1 MLVTENLTKLFDGF
15 KALDGVSMKVD
26 AHSLTLIAGPNGSGK
41 TTLINTIC
49 GFYKAD
55 GGHIFF
61 NGEEIT
67 NLKPHEIR
75 KRGIA
80 RTFQIPH
87 PLKRLTVLENLLVA
101 VTEHPGERLLRC
113 MRCSAWERAEADA
126 VEKAFELLEFLEL
139 DALWDTEAYK
149 LSGGQLKLLEVGRA
163 LMSDA
168 KLIIMDEPLTGVNPK
183 LAHCILEKLVELK
196 KRTTFLIVEHRF
208 DIVAAYVDKVFV
220 MVNGRLADEKS
231 EAFREVIRLL
241 CFK

>member
-26 AHSLTLIAGPNGSGK
+26 ANSLTLIAGPNGSGK

-80 RTFQIPH
+80 RTFQIPC
-87 PLKRLTVLENLLVA
+87 LLY
-101 VTEHPGERLLRC
+101 T
-113 MRCSAWERAEADA
+113 
-126 VEKAFELLEFLEL
+126 
-139 DALWDTEAYK
+139 
-149 LSGGQLKLLEVGRA
+149 
-163 LMSDA
+163 SDA
-168 KLIIMDEPLTGVNPK
+168 
-183 LAHCILEKLVELK
+183 
-196 KRTTFLIVEHRF
+196 
-208 DIVAAYVDKVFV
+208 
-220 MVNGRLADEKS
+220 ADE
-231 EAFREVIRLL
+231 
-241 CFK
+241 